1 MVWGGGMRKHQE
13 LRVWQQTMDLVE
25 HVYTLTKTF
34 PDDEKFGLTSQM
46 RRCAVSVPSNIAEGA
61 ARGST
66 QEFIRFLYIS
76 QGSLSEL
83 ETQVLIAQRLKYLQ
97 DISAT
102 IASITQASA
111 QLGGLIKHLKN
122 R

>member
-1 MVWGGGMRKHQE
+1 M
-13 LRVWQQTMDLVE
+13 
-25 HVYTLTKTF
+25 YTHSPK
-34 PDDEKFGLTSQM
+34 PSQM
-46 RRCAVSVPSNIAEGA
+46 MKNTASPAKCEDVLSQFRAILQKGL
-61 ARGST
+61 
-66 QEFIRFLYIS
+66 QEEAPKNSFAFCIYLKVL
-76 QGSLSEL
+76 LSEL
-83 ETQVLIAQRLKYLQ
+83 ETQVLISQRLKYLQ